1 MNIDSIIFKAYDI
14 RGVYPSQLDEKSAY
28 AIGAA
33 YARFIKPKK
42 VIIGR
47 DVRLSG
53 EKLMNAFIVGLQSE
67 NVEVTEITSFI
78 TTELIYFASGF
89 YDFDGAV
96 SVTASHNPGEY
107 NGFKMCR
114 QDAQTISGDTG
125 IKDIAKLAANI
136 SVPDFIPERIKTKTI
151 DVLPDYFNYLKD
163 NFMVKPI
170 GQFKI
175 VADSNFGM
183 QATILKDLMASAILP
198 LEVTYINGEPDGSF
212 PKGRPDPMIPSN
224 RLEMA
229 QTIKDVGVDFGVA
242 WDADADRC
250 FFYDELGN
258 YIDPYYITALF
269 IDDLLQNNPKAKILH
284 DPRLKWLPIEIGE
297 KYNNKVHFDK
307 SGSAFMKQYM
317 RDNDIDFAAEVTA
330 HYFFKDFFKSDSGLI
345 PLLWL
350 LQILTE
356 KKQPLSK
363 LVEKHIEE
371 HPKVNEM
378 LYKVNSVSEVLEKL
392 KEEYK
397 DGQLETL
404 DGISYSFENW
414 RFNARGSNTEPL
426 LKINIEALS
435 KDTLV
440 NESKKLEQFIS
451 ELGGQ
456 KIEE

>member
-1 MNIDSIIFKAYDI
+1 MQIDSSIFKAYDI
-14 RGVYPSQLDEKSAY
+14 RGIYPSQLDEKSAY

-33 YARFIKPKK
+33 YAQFLKPNK

-53 EKLMNAFIVGLQSE
+53 EKLMNAFIVGLQSK
-67 NVEVTEITSFI
+67 NVAVTEIAHQI

-114 QDAQTISGDTG
+114 QGAVSISSDTG
-125 IKDIAKLAANI
+125 IKDIGKLAQGVE
-136 SVPDFIPERIKTKTI
+136 VPGELPKKQPTETI
-151 DVLPDYFNYLKD
+151 DVLPDYFNYLKEH
-163 NFMVKPI
+163 FMVRPI
-170 GQFKI
+170 NEFKV
-175 VADSNFGM
+175 VADSNFGF
-183 QATILKDLMASAILP
+183 QGAVLKELMANSLLP
-198 LEVTYINGEPDGSF
+198 LEVTNLNGEPDGSF
-212 PKGRPDPMIPSN
+212 PKGRPDPMIVSN
-224 RLEMA
+224 RLEMT
-229 QTIKDVGVDFGVA
+229 QTIKDVGVDLGVA

-258 YIDPYYITALF
+258 YVDPYYVTALY
-269 IDDLLQNNPKAKILH
+269 IDDLLTNNPAAKILH
-284 DPRLKWLPIEIGE
+284 DPRLKWLPIEIGKLHNSE
-297 KYNNKVHFDK
+297 IYFDK

-317 RDNDIDFAAEVTA
+317 RDHDIDFAAEVTA
-330 HYFFKDFFKSDSGLI
+330 HYDFKGFFYSDSGLI

-363 LVEKHIEE
+363 LVAEYIEK

-378 LYKVNSVSEVLEKL
+378 MFRVESVNDILGKL
-392 KEEYK
+392 KEEYQT
-397 DGQLETL
+397 GELETV
-404 DGISYSFENW
+404 DGISYSFTDW

-426 LKINIEALS
+426 LKINVEAQN
-435 KDTLV
+435 KDVLAK
-440 NESKKLEQFIS
+440 EAQKLIDFITG
-451 ELGGQ
+451 LGGQ
-456 KIEE
+456 RIEE